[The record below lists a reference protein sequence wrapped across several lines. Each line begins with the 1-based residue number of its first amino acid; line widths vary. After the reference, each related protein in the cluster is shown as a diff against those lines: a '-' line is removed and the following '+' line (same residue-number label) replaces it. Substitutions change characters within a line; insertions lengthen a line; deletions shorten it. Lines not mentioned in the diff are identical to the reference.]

1 MIFTCY
7 SCKCNVTDNV
17 YMAFDYSFCSKDCRN
32 NYYKINYQKKNSIKK
47 ANSIKDLRIYP
58 INGDNE
64 IIKNNNEIIKNNN
77 EIIKNTNN
85 DINESRN
92 KKMINYIKNRI
103 CSREIFSIFNI
114 LLL

>member
-32 NYYKINYQKKNSIKK
+32 NYYKIKYQKKNIIKK

-58 INGDNE
+58 INHDNE
-64 IIKNNNEIIKNNN
+64 IIKNNNEIIKNTYNCIG
-77 EIIKNTNN
+77 EV
-85 DINESRN
+85 
-92 KKMINYIKNRI
+92 KKKKIINYIKTRI

-114 LLL
+114 IFY

>member
-1 MIFTCY
+1 MIFICY
-7 SCKCNVTDNV
+7 SCKCNVIDNV

-32 NYYKINYQKKNSIKK
+32 NYYKINYQKKNIIKK

-58 INGDNE
+58 INDD
-64 IIKNNNEIIKNNN
+64 N

-85 DINESRN
+85 FVNGSRN
-92 KKMINYIKNRI
+92 KKIINYIKTRI

-114 LLL
+114 IFY